1 MSTDKRLLII
11 SLLLAVATFMTF
23 WQGGNA
29 YKALGDQKQ
38 AIMDYNKAIELNPKL
53 AEAYYNRGNA
63 YEVLGDQR
71 QAAVDHEKAI
81 ALNPRLASP

>member
-1 MSTDKRLLII
+1 
-11 SLLLAVATFMTF
+11 
-23 WQGGNA
+23 
-29 YKALGDQKQ
+29 
-38 AIMDYNKAIELNPKL
+38 MDYNKAIELNPKL